1 MEYERMLFLAQQLT
15 QESKLSKAEFAQ
27 FRELVNVSD
36 GRALELAVLTE
47 PAELA
52 KRVKALVADSA
63 KPKSIL
69 KASHTPARQGL
80 GAAAAAEGE
89 RKDKEREREREY
101 ERERERPSIRK
112 QLMIFTEKGLTPAQ
126 GPSSAKDPPLEATE
140 TKELPPRPASALEG
154 ELRPKNARRLRLYS
168 STDEEQTPGGS
179 FRPKPL
185 NLSSV
190 KEEKNSGSAR
200 KQAEE
205 AEQADA
211 LLKIKRMRAFKRR
224 SMPRKLPTQVTE
236 DSYEGFQLKAGVES

>member
-1 MEYERMLFLAQQLT
+1 MLFLAQQLT

-69 KASHTPARQGL
+69 KASHSPARHDL
-80 GAAAAAEGE
+80 GTAAAAVEGD
-89 RKDKEREREREY
+89 RKDKEREREREREREC

-112 QLMIFTEKGLTPAQ
+112 QLMIFTEKALPPAP

-154 ELRPKNARRLRLYS
+154 ERRPKNARRLRLYS